1 MRAIWKGA
9 VSFGLV
15 SIAVKLYSATEEKDI
30 RFHQVH
36 RTDGGRIRYKRT
48 CSVDGEEVSYDDI
61 AKGYDIGG
69 GEMVILTDEDFAELP
84 LTTSHAI
91 DVLEFV
97 PAEQVDPILYN
108 KAYFLEP
115 EGAATKPYMLLRDA
129 LTDSERVAIVKVALR
144 QREQLATLR
153 VREGVLLLN
162 TMLWPDE
169 IRKPDF
175 GFLDEDISVR
185 PPELAMA
192 SSLIDSM
199 TGEFEPD
206 VFTDDY
212 RAALQEIIDA
222 KVEGRE
228 VVQPEEVEEAPAAA
242 VDLMAALRASVDRAR
257 AARGEEPSA
266 GARQP
271 TPISSARSA
280 KKTAKA
286 APAEKKAAEKT
297 AAKKTAE
304 KSTGKTA
311 EKSTGKST
319 GAKKATA
326 AKKTPA
332 RKGAAKETPAKKTAA
347 NRSPRKSA

>member
-15 SIAVKLYSATEEKDI
+15 SIGVKLYSATEEKDI

-36 RTDGGRIRYKRT
+36 REDGGRIRYKRT
-48 CSVDGEEVSYDDI
+48 CSVCGEEVSYDDI

-69 GEMVILTDEDFAELP
+69 GEMVILTDADFADLP

-115 EGAATKPYMLLRDA
+115 EGAATKPYVLLRDA
-129 LTDSERVAIVKVALR
+129 LADAERVAIVKVALR

-169 IRKPDF
+169 IRTPDF
-175 GFLDEDISVR
+175 GFLDENIKVR
-185 PPELAMA
+185 GPELAMA

-199 TGEFEPD
+199 AGEFEPD
-206 VFTDDY
+206 AFTDDY
-212 RAALQEIIDA
+212 RTALQEVIDA

-257 AARGEEPSA
+257 AARGEAPAARGRAA
-266 GARQP
+266 GAGAAAGGGGAGKP
-271 TPISSARSA
+271 TPITSAKSAQRAAQAA
-280 KKTAKA
+280 KKTAAKKPTKKA
-286 APAEKKAAEKT
+286 EGAKKTTGKKTAEKATGAKATGRKTAEKKAAP
-297 AAKKTAE
+297 
-304 KSTGKTA
+304 
-311 EKSTGKST
+311 
-319 GAKKATA
+319 KKAA
-326 AKKTPA
+326 
-332 RKGAAKETPAKKTAA
+332 
-347 NRSPRKSA
+347 RKSA

>member
-15 SIAVKLYSATEEKDI
+15 SIGVKLYSATEEKDI

-36 RTDGGRIRYKRT
+36 REDGGRIRYKRT
-48 CSVDGEEVSYDDI
+48 CSVCGEEVTYDDI

-69 GEMVILTDEDFAELP
+69 GEMVILTDEDFADLP
-84 LTTSHAI
+84 LTSSRAI

-115 EGAATKPYMLLRDA
+115 EGAATKPYVLLRDA
-129 LTDSERVAIVKVALR
+129 LIDSERVAIVKVALR

-169 IRKPDF
+169 IRTPDF
-175 GFLDEDISVR
+175 GFLDEDLKVR

-212 RAALQEIIDA
+212 RAALQEVIDA

-242 VDLMAALRASVDRAR
+242 VDLMAALKASVERAK
-257 AARGEEPSA
+257 AARGEQP
-266 GARQP
+266 ARSGGGGGEP

-280 KKTAKA
+280 QKA
-286 APAEKKAAEKT
+286 AEKKAAKAPAKKT

-304 KSTGKTA
+304 KKTA
-311 EKSTGKST
+311 E
-319 GAKKATA
+319 
-326 AKKTPA
+326 
-332 RKGAAKETPAKKTAA
+332 PAKKTAA
-347 NRSPRKSA
+347 KKAAAKKAEPAKKTAARKTAPRKSA